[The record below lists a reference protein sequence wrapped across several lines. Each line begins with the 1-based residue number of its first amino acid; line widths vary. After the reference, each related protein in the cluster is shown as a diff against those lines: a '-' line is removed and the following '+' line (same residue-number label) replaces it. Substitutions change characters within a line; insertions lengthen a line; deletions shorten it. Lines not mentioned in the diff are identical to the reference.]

1 METTQWSTQVE
12 IGAVKSS
19 MGAEIGSRP
28 GGEIINKKARPVK
41 DGAINCPRCNSTNT
55 KFCYYN
61 NYSLTQPR
69 YFCKTCRRYWTEGGT
84 LRNVPV
90 GGGSRKNKRS
100 SSSQKLLDLNPNLN
114 SHVPDHQ
121 LHQNP
126 NKINIVGS
134 TSQDLS
140 LGFRTVPHDHQ
151 TSFHGVLPQFLEL
164 PKMDASNNH
173 LGSTQISALEL
184 LRTGIAS
191 RGFTSFISSPSTP
204 DLNALYST
212 SGFPFQELKLSGGNT
227 HDHTASLS
235 NYPSGGPGVQENGG
249 ARIMFPLGGLKQ
261 LSSTNEADHHHHQT
275 KGQENNN
282 SNAGL
287 YWNGMLGA
295 GGSW

>member
-1 METTQWSTQVE
+1 MDTTQWTQD
-12 IGAVKSS
+12 IGQVKS
-19 MGAEIGSRP
+19 MGAEIGSR
-28 GGEIINKKARPVK
+28 GTEINKKVRPVK
-41 DGAINCPRCNSTNT
+41 DGVINCPRCNSTNT

-100 SSSQKLLDLNPNLN
+100 SSSSQKLPHLNPNP

-121 LHQNP
+121 NP
-126 NKINIVGS
+126 NNISVFGN
-134 TSQDLS
+134 SQDLS
-140 LGFRTVPHDHQ
+140 LGFQTVPHDHQ
-151 TSFHGVLPQFLEL
+151 TFHGVPQFLEL
-164 PKMDASNNH
+164 PKKDGSNNGNNH
-173 LGSTQISALEL
+173 LGCTPISALEL

-204 DLNALYST
+204 DLNALYS
-212 SGFPFQELKLSGGNT
+212 SGFPFQELKPTAVSTDHAAALSIFPN
-227 HDHTASLS
+227 
-235 NYPSGGPGVQENGG
+235 GVQENGG
-249 ARIMFPLGGLKQ
+249 ARIIFPLGGLKQ
-261 LSSTNEADHHHHQT
+261 LSGTNEADYHHQT
-275 KGQENNN
+275 KGHEENN
-282 SNAGL
+282 STSGL